1 MKRIIFVLAIIG
13 IISAFTLKKQS
24 TEIEIIQDPTQCIQE
39 KCPTQYAACQKDSKC
54 PQTLQNCENKC
65 KSDQNCWKW
74 CLVGAGDQP
83 AIDVA
88 KCAAA
93 NHCLDVEEELSTAL
107 ATLEDPTQCIQ
118 EKCPTQYAACQKD
131 PKCPQTLQNCE
142 NKCKSDQNCW
152 KWCLVGAGDQPAI
165 DVAKCAAA
173 NHCLDVEEE
182 LSTALATLE
191 DPTQCIQEKC
201 PTQYAACQ
209 KDPKCPQTLQNC
221 ENKCK
226 SDQNCWKWCLVG
238 AGDQPAIDV
247 AKCAAANHCLDVEE
261 ELSTAL
267 ATLEDPTQC
276 IQEKCPTQYAAC
288 QKDPKCPQTL
298 QNCENKCKSDQN
310 CWKWCL
316 VGAGDQPAI
325 DVAKCAAANHCL
337 DTLNNG
343 FEQCMSNSCSS
354 EFQSCIDDKLCRFY
368 LLKCRIAEKFW

>member
-24 TEIEIIQDPTQCIQE
+24 TEIEIIQ
-39 KCPTQYAACQKDSKC
+39 
-54 PQTLQNCENKC
+54 
-65 KSDQNCWKW
+65 
-74 CLVGAGDQP
+74 
-83 AIDVA
+83 
-88 KCAAA
+88 
-93 NHCLDVEEELSTAL
+93 
-107 ATLEDPTQCIQ
+107 
-118 EKCPTQYAACQKD
+118 
-131 PKCPQTLQNCE
+131 
-142 NKCKSDQNCW
+142 
-152 KWCLVGAGDQPAI
+152 
-165 DVAKCAAA
+165 
-173 NHCLDVEEE
+173 
-182 LSTALATLE
+182 
-191 DPTQCIQEKC
+191 
-201 PTQYAACQ
+201 
-209 KDPKCPQTLQNC
+209 
-221 ENKCK
+221 
-226 SDQNCWKWCLVG
+226 
-238 AGDQPAIDV
+238 
-247 AKCAAANHCLDVEE
+247 
-261 ELSTAL
+261 
-267 ATLEDPTQC
+267 DPTQC